1 MSTVERDPFILDR
14 PTGRRLSA
22 RDAVVCVFIAALLL
36 LLLQGESIRSSG
48 EKMDPGWQRTLV
60 LAVGEPAGWLA
71 DRLPLADAA
80 DEVTAFL
87 SPDDDLSGEGGFN
100 AAPVAGPAAAA
111 GGGTGGGASA
121 PITADSFDPTELGV
135 KPAKLPQLKTLLVTG
150 DSLAQPLDVQL
161 ARRLAGDG
169 VQTVRDAHLGTGISK
184 TDIVDWGVL
193 STQQAKE
200 RKPDAVVMFMGAN
213 EGFPFPGAG
222 GRRIECCGPDWAVV
236 YATRAR
242 RMMDTYRRDGA
253 ARVYWLTLPLPRD
266 TRRAGD
272 RPRRQRRDRG
282 RGAAVSLAGA
292 RARHGRASSRRA
304 GATAPRRTSA
314 GARRS
319 CAGPTASTS
328 TTPARASR
336 WGSCSS
342 ACARTSPSWAERVST
357 WRERQ
362 RA

>member
-1 MSTVERDPFILDR
+1 MSAVQRDPFILDR

-22 RDAVVCVFIAALLL
+22 RDCIVCVFVAALLL
-36 LLLQGESIRSSG
+36 LLLQGESLRSSG
-48 EKMDPGWQRTLV
+48 EKLDPGWQRTLV

-111 GGGTGGGASA
+111 GGGTGGGASV
-121 PITADSFDPTELGV
+121 PITTDSFDPTELGTR
-135 KPAKLPQLKTLLVTG
+135 AKQLPQLKTLLVTG

-184 TDIVDWGVL
+184 TDIIDWGVL
-193 STQQAKE
+193 STQQAKD

-222 GRRIECCGPDWAVV
+222 GRSIQCCGADWAVV

-242 RMMDTYRRDGA
+242 RMMDSYRRAGA
-253 ARVYWLTLPLPRD
+253 ARVYWLTLPFPRD
-266 TRRAGD
+266 KQA
-272 RPRRQRRDRG
+272 Q
-282 RGAAVSLAGA
+282 AI
-292 RARHGRASSRRA
+292 
-304 GATAPRRTSA
+304 
-314 GARRS
+314 
-319 CAGPTASTS
+319 
-328 TTPARASR
+328 
-336 WGSCSS
+336 
-342 ACARTSPSWAERVST
+342 ARTVNAAIAVAAQPLRSQVRVLDMATVFTPDGRYRAAQAVGGRQTIVRRPDGVHLNEAGSKIAMEIVLERL
-357 WRERQ
+357 
-362 RA
+362 RADFTKLGN

>member
-1 MSTVERDPFILDR
+1 MSAVERDPFILDR

-22 RDAVVCVFIAALLL
+22 RDAVVCVFVAALLL

-80 DEVTAFL
+80 DAVTAFL

-121 PITADSFDPTELGV
+121 PITTDSFDPTELG
-135 KPAKLPQLKTLLVTG
+135 AKVEQLPQLRTLLVTG

-184 TDIVDWGVL
+184 SDIIDWGVL
-193 STQQAKE
+193 STQQAKD
-200 RKPDAVVMFMGAN
+200 RKPDAIVMFMGAN

-222 GRRIECCGPDWAVV
+222 GRTIRCCGPEWAVV

-242 RMMDTYRRDGA
+242 RMMDTYRRRGA
-253 ARVYWLTLPLPRD
+253 ARVYWLTLPFPRD
-266 TRRAGD
+266 A
-272 RPRRQRRDRG
+272 Q
-282 RGAAVSLAGA
+282 AQAIA
-292 RARHGRASSRRA
+292 RAVNAAIEVAAQPLRSQVRVLDMATVFTPDGRYRAAQDVGGRQTIVRRPDGVHLNEA
-304 GATAPRRTSA
+304 GSNIAMGIVLERL
-314 GARRS
+314 
-319 CAGPTASTS
+319 
-328 TTPARASR
+328 RADFAKL
-336 WGSCSS
+336 G
-342 ACARTSPSWAERVST
+342 T
-357 WRERQ
+357 
-362 RA
+362 

>member
-1 MSTVERDPFILDR
+1 MSAVDRDPFILDR

-22 RDAVVCVFIAALLL
+22 RDSLICVFVAALLL
-36 LLLQGESIRSSG
+36 LLLQGESLRSSG

-87 SPDDDLSGEGGFN
+87 SPDDVLSGEGGFN
-100 AAPVAGPAAAA
+100 AAPAAGPAAAA
-111 GGGTGGGASA
+111 SGGTGGGASV
-121 PITADSFDPTELGV
+121 PITADAFDPTELGT
-135 KPAKLPQLKTLLVTG
+135 KAKQLPQLKTLLVTG

-184 TDIVDWGVL
+184 TDIIDWGVL

-213 EGFPFPGAG
+213 EGFPFPGADG
-222 GRRIECCGPDWAVV
+222 KSIQCCGPDWAVV

-242 RMMDTYRRDGA
+242 RMMDTYRRAGA
-253 ARVYWLTLPLPRD
+253 ARVYWLTLPFPRD
-266 TRRAGD
+266 REA
-272 RPRRQRRDRG
+272 Q
-282 RGAAVSLAGA
+282 AI
-292 RARHGRASSRRA
+292 
-304 GATAPRRTSA
+304 
-314 GARRS
+314 
-319 CAGPTASTS
+319 
-328 TTPARASR
+328 
-336 WGSCSS
+336 
-342 ACARTSPSWAERVST
+342 ARTVNAAIDVAAQPLRSQVRVLDMATVFTPEGRYRAAQDVGGRQTIVRRPDGVHLNEAGSNIAMGIVLERL
-357 WRERQ
+357 
-362 RA
+362 RADFAKLGE